1 MEYKKKSDKV
11 KEQSDIGKIGEDFFL
26 NTIFPIHF
34 LSHKVY
40 IDTKGTQL
48 EKDKD
53 IDALIFKTDEQINI
67 NDLNTQNEI
76 KERLSY
82 HTLKNLESQDFYA
95 IEIKT
100 DKRITETGNIVYD
113 ITSHDKPGGLARSE
127 CDFLIYV
134 FLDKNN
140 QVCKY
145 AIINM
150 FKLREYIRV
159 NNQLYNVK
167 GSGLKIK
174 NFQDKE
180 NKKDGNSLLLLINI
194 YKLQENKIAMIKNV
208 NGTL

>member
-1 MEYKKKSDKV
+1 MENKKKSEKV
-11 KEQSDIGKIGEDFFL
+11 KEQQDVGEIGENFSFKFIL
-26 NTIFPIHF
+26 PKFP
-34 LSHKVY
+34 SHKVCV
-40 IDTKGTQL
+40 DTRGTQL

-53 IDALIFKTDEQINI
+53 IDALLFKTDEKIDI
-67 NDLNTQNEI
+67 NDLNTQNDI

-82 HTLKNLESQDFYA
+82 HILDGLEEQDFYA

-134 FLDKNN
+134 FLNENN

-145 AIINM
+145 SIINM

-159 NNQLYNVK
+159 NCNLIGVE
-167 GSGLKIK
+167 GSGLKYK
-174 NFQDKE
+174 DFQDEE
-180 NKKDGNSLLLLINI
+180 NEKDGNSLLLLINI
-194 YKLQENKIAMIKNV
+194 YKLKENNIATIKEV